1 VGSSEL
7 EQCLTEYQASNRR
20 TTIRASLPTNECRVL
35 LNLETLRA
43 TKQRKKIILKNKFLT
58 KLICT
63 LFFAGYSPLA
73 PGTFG
78 SLIILLIIWFFVPSF
93 SYILLPVSLGLFFI
107 SVWSAT
113 KGEEIFGKDGRQ
125 IVIDEVCGMTISL
138 LFVPKEIRW
147 YVMAFFLFRIF
158 DIVKPPPARGVEKLK
173 GGWGVTLDD
182 VIAGIYANATLHM
195 IYYIAYLMKR

>member
-1 VGSSEL
+1 MGLINQVFEAR
-7 EQCLTEYQASNRR
+7 LTVMRLVLRISLRHRQTNAGLRSIADVKSNR
-20 TTIRASLPTNECRVL
+20 T
-35 LNLETLRA
+35 
-43 TKQRKKIILKNKFLT
+43 RKRIILKNKFST

-63 LFFAGYSPLA
+63 LFFAGYFPLA
-73 PGTFG
+73 PGTFA
-78 SLIILLIIWFFVPSF
+78 SLITLLIIWFFIPSF
-93 SYILLPVSLGLFFI
+93 FHILLFVSIGLFLI

-125 IVIDEVCGMTISL
+125 IVIDEACGMAISL

-147 YVMAFFLFRIF
+147 YVIAFFLFRLF

-182 VIAGIYANATLHM
+182 VVAGIYANVTLHA
-195 IYYIAYLMKR
+195 IYFIGYFVKR